1 MGLAC
6 STHGEDGESTE
17 ILVARS
23 EENPTRY
30 LELDGKII
38 LRPI

>member
-6 STHGEDGESTE
+6 STHGGNVECTE

-23 EENPTRY
+23 EEKDPVDT
-30 LELDGKII
+30 
-38 LRPI
+38 